1 MCIVSVASGAQYSKI
16 ERGNAYT
23 AGIIKKASIKEVGF
37 YLGLKD
43 IIDIV
48 VGGDY

>member
-1 MCIVSVASGAQYSKI
+1 M
-16 ERGNAYT
+16 RGGETCT
-23 AGIIKKASIKEVGF
+23 AGIMEKASIKEAGF

-48 VGGDY
+48 VGGDD